1 MIQRQV
7 LDWYHS
13 KENLY
18 KVGGSLKR
26 LQQVETML
34 WLGWVDVAIAEF
46 NCLKGEQ
53 AKKFQ
58 LYLDKHRQRI
68 PNYSTYQKLGIPIGS
83 GSVESK
89 IKQIGVRVKISGAMW
104 KRQNV
109 HQILRLRCAYLNN
122 SPCWS
127 IYA

>member
-1 MIQRQV
+1 VIQRQV
-7 LDWYHS
+7 LDWYHL

-34 WLGWVDVAIAEF
+34 WLGWVDAAIAEF
-46 NCLKGEQ
+46 DCLKGKQ
-53 AKKFQ
+53 TQKFQ
-58 LYLDKHRQRI
+58 LHLDKHRHRI
-68 PNYSTYQKLGIPIGS
+68 PDYSTYQKLGISIGS

-89 IKQIGVRVKISGAMW
+89 IKQIGARVKISGALW
-104 KRQNV
+104 KRENV
-109 HQILRLRCAYLNN
+109 SQILRLRCAYLNN
-122 SPCWS
+122 SSCLS